1 MAGWGYVYLDI
12 RAPEEYKRGHPVGA
26 FNVPFKFLTF
36 SGHFRDN
43 ARFIEVVEKL
53 FKKDQMILVIGKV
66 GQRSLE
72 AAEAMEAAGFEN
84 IAELR
89 PGYLGLVNAEG
100 TYDENGWSTL
110 GLPSETVTEDASYK
124 EILGRLGLE

>member
-1 MAGWGYVYLDI
+1 MGGWGYVYLDI

-26 FNVPFKFLTF
+26 LNVPFKFFTV

-43 ARFIEVVEKL
+43 DRFVEVVEKL
-53 FKKDQMILVIGKV
+53 FKKDQKILVVGKT
-66 GQRSLE
+66 GKRSLE
-72 AAEAMEAAGFEN
+72 AAEVMVAAGFQD

-100 TYDENGWSTL
+100 NYDEDGWSTL
-110 GLPSETVTEDASYK
+110 GLPSEKETQYGSYK
-124 EILGRLGLE
+124 EILERLGLE